1 MRSFDR
7 ISPILNKPAAL
18 QERIRQALHA
28 RASRQP
34 AVTEGLIDPSGAS
47 AVLFL
52 LGCQCGQDGRSSDE
66 PCLILNKRSLKVRQP
81 GDLCC
86 PGGGIAPRL
95 DFLLARLLSLPG
107 TPLTRWEH
115 WPSWRRGQTGSPKNL
130 ALLFATG
137 LREGFEEMRL
147 NPFGVRLLGALP
159 PEQLVMFRRVIYPL
173 VCWVSHQRKFKANWE
188 VEKVVYVPL
197 SDLMNPANYARFHLQ
212 IEIADNGNENRRVQ
226 DFPCFLPRSPGQT
239 DRLWGATFR
248 LTMQFLSLVFGFHP
262 PDIATLPT
270 IEGRLGEN
278 YLTGNG

>member
-1 MRSFDR
+1 MGLSGD
-7 ISPILNKPAAL
+7 IILH
-18 QERIRQALHA
+18 RFTHA
-28 RASRQP
+28 TGFIEYATKMLLKEPNIQNAYQRKLSRNP
-34 AVTEGLIDPSGAS
+34 GAS

-52 LGCQCGQDGRSSDE
+52 LGNHCDSNSFK
-66 PCLILNKRSLKVRQP
+66 PCLILNKRSEKVRQP

-159 PEQLVMFRRVIYPL
+159 PERLVMFRRVIYPL